1 MTEPIR
7 VEPLKATAPN
17 PVIRAAAATNRA
29 DRQFSIKRTKS
40 EVGYVYWIL
49 EGFGKHKCFVLCDT
63 WEEAM
68 EQAKARL
75 DSDKEDSQEFLFA
88 DGL

>member
-1 MTEPIR
+1 MS
-7 VEPLKATAPN
+7 EPLRAATTRATAATP
-17 PVIRAAAATNRA
+17 PVRSSAAERS
-29 DRQFSIKRTKS
+29 DRQFSIKRTRS

-68 EQAKARL
+68 EQAKNRL
-75 DSDKEDSQEFLFA
+75 DSEKEDSQEYIFA

>member
-1 MTEPIR
+1 MPEPVR
-7 VEPLKATAPN
+7 VETLKAAP
-17 PVIRAAAATNRA
+17 PAPLSRSAMSRA

-68 EQAKARL
+68 EQAKTRL
-75 DSDKEDSQEFLFA
+75 ESEREDSQEFLFA

>member
-1 MTEPIR
+1 MSEPVKI
-7 VEPLKATAPN
+7 ETSKAPSMP
-17 PVIRAAAATNRA
+17 PVFRSALNRS

-75 DSDKEDSQEFLFA
+75 ESEKEDSQEFLFA

>member
-7 VEPLKATAPN
+7 IEPLKAPSPSSMMRPAQ
-17 PVIRAAAATNRA
+17 NRA

-49 EGFGKHKCFVLCDT
+49 EGYGKHKCFVLCDT

-68 EQAKARL
+68 EQAKTRL
-75 DSDKEDSQEFLFA
+75 DSDSGDSQEFLFA

>member
-1 MTEPIR
+1 MPEPVR
-7 VEPLKATAPN
+7 VDIQKTAP
-17 PVIRAAAATNRA
+17 PTPMIRSAINRG

-49 EGFGKHKCFVLCDT
+49 EGYGKHKCFVLCDT

-68 EQAKARL
+68 EQAKTRL
-75 DSDKEDSQEFLFA
+75 DSEKEDSQEFIFA

>member
-1 MTEPIR
+1 MPEPVRTEPS
-7 VEPLKATAPN
+7 TAISARPIFRST
-17 PVIRAAAATNRA
+17 VSRS

-75 DSDKEDSQEFLFA
+75 ESEKEDSQEFIFA

>member
-1 MTEPIR
+1 MTEPVRI
-7 VEPLKATAPN
+7 EPLKAPTLAPTTR
-17 PVIRAAAATNRA
+17 PPSNRA

-49 EGFGKHKCFVLCDT
+49 EGYGKHKCFVLCDT

-68 EQAKARL
+68 EQAKTRL
-75 DSDKEDSQEFLFA
+75 DSDNEDSQEFLFA

>member
-1 MTEPIR
+1 MMRP
-7 VEPLKATAPN
+7 AQ
-17 PVIRAAAATNRA
+17 NRA

-49 EGFGKHKCFVLCDT
+49 EGYGKHKCFVLCDT

-68 EQAKARL
+68 EQAKTRL
-75 DSDKEDSQEFLFA
+75 DSDNEDSQEFLFA

>member
-1 MTEPIR
+1 MPEPIR
-7 VEPLKATAPN
+7 VETARATPPAPLVRSAMS
-17 PVIRAAAATNRA
+17 RG

-49 EGFGKHKCFVLCDT
+49 EGYGKHKCFVLCDT

-68 EQAKARL
+68 EQAKSRL
-75 DSDKEDSQEFLFA
+75 DSEKEDSQEFLFA

>member
-1 MTEPIR
+1 MPESVR
-7 VEPLKATAPN
+7 VETQKIAPLAPPVRSALN
-17 PVIRAAAATNRA
+17 PG

-40 EVGYVYWIL
+40 ELGYVYWIL
-49 EGFGKHKCFVLCDT
+49 EGYGKHKCFVLCDT

-68 EQAKARL
+68 EQAQSRL
-75 DSDKEDSQEFLFA
+75 DSEKEDSQEFLFA

>member
-1 MTEPIR
+1 MTEPVRI
-7 VEPLKATAPN
+7 EPLKAATIAPMMRPAPN
-17 PVIRAAAATNRA
+17 RT

-49 EGFGKHKCFVLCDT
+49 EGYGKHKCFVLCDT

-68 EQAKARL
+68 EQAKTRL
-75 DSDKEDSQEFLFA
+75 DSDSEDSQEFLFA

>member
-1 MTEPIR
+1 MPEPVR
-7 VEPLKATAPN
+7 VES
-17 PVIRAAAATNRA
+17 NRA
-29 DRQFSIKRTKS
+29 TTAAPIIRSAMERGDRQFSIKRTKS

-49 EGFGKHKCFVLCDT
+49 EGYGKHKCFVLCDT

-68 EQAKARL
+68 EQAKHRL
-75 DSDKEDSQEFLFA
+75 DSEKEDSQEFIFA

>member
-1 MTEPIR
+1 MPEPVR
-7 VEPLKATAPN
+7 VETLKSVTPAPLVRSA
-17 PVIRAAAATNRA
+17 INRG

-49 EGFGKHKCFVLCDT
+49 EGYGKHKCFVLCDT

-68 EQAKARL
+68 EQAKTRL
-75 DSDKEDSQEFLFA
+75 DSEKEDSHEFIFA

>member
-1 MTEPIR
+1 MPEPVR
-7 VEPLKATAPN
+7 VETLKAPPTVPM
-17 PVIRAAAATNRA
+17 IRSAINRS

-49 EGFGKHKCFVLCDT
+49 EGYGTHKCFVLCDT

-68 EQAKARL
+68 EQAKSRL
-75 DSDKEDSQEFLFA
+75 DSEKEDSQEFIFA

>member
-1 MTEPIR
+1 MPEPVR
-7 VEPLKATAPN
+7 VETS
-17 PVIRAAAATNRA
+17 RATNAAPLIRSA
-29 DRQFSIKRTKS
+29 MGRGDRQFSIKRTKS

-68 EQAKARL
+68 EQAKTRL
-75 DSDKEDSQEFLFA
+75 DSEKEDSQEFIFA

>member
-1 MTEPIR
+1 MPEPIKTEPS
-7 VEPLKATAPN
+7 KAASNT
-17 PVIRAAAATNRA
+17 PVFRSGLSRT

-68 EQAKARL
+68 EQAKSRI
-75 DSDKEDSQEFLFA
+75 DSEKEDSQEFLFA

>member
-1 MTEPIR
+1 MPEPVRIDA
-7 VEPLKATAPN
+7 PKATSASS
-17 PVIRAAAATNRA
+17 VRSALNRG

-49 EGFGKHKCFVLCDT
+49 EGYGKHKCFVLCDT

-68 EQAKARL
+68 EQAKTRL
-75 DSDKEDSQEFLFA
+75 DSGKEDSQEFIFA

>member
-1 MTEPIR
+1 MPEPVR
-7 VEPLKATAPN
+7 VEN
-17 PVIRAAAATNRA
+17 NRA
-29 DRQFSIKRTKS
+29 TSVAPLIRSAMERGDRQFSIKRTKS

-49 EGFGKHKCFVLCDT
+49 EGYGKHKCFVLCDT

-68 EQAKARL
+68 EQAKHRL
-75 DSDKEDSQEFLFA
+75 DSEKEDSQEFIFA

>member
-1 MTEPIR
+1 MPEPVR
-7 VEPLKATAPN
+7 VETPRTTVPAPLVRSAMSRN
-17 PVIRAAAATNRA
+17 

-68 EQAKARL
+68 EQAKSRL
-75 DSDKEDSQEFLFA
+75 ESEKEDSQEFIFA

>member
-1 MTEPIR
+1 MTEPVRI
-7 VEPLKATAPN
+7 EPLKAPTLAPTMR
-17 PVIRAAAATNRA
+17 PPSNRA

-49 EGFGKHKCFVLCDT
+49 EGYGKHKCFVLCDT

-68 EQAKARL
+68 EQAKTRL
-75 DSDKEDSQEFLFA
+75 DSDNEDSQEFLFA

>member
-1 MTEPIR
+1 MPEPVRI
-7 VEPLKATAPN
+7 ETQKTAP
-17 PVIRAAAATNRA
+17 PAPMIRSAINRG

-49 EGFGKHKCFVLCDT
+49 EGYGKHKCFVLCDT

-68 EQAKARL
+68 EQAKTRL
-75 DSDKEDSQEFLFA
+75 DSEKEDSQEFIFA

>member
-1 MTEPIR
+1 MR
-7 VEPLKATAPN
+7 QAQ
-17 PVIRAAAATNRA
+17 NRA

-49 EGFGKHKCFVLCDT
+49 EGYGKHKCFVLCDT

-68 EQAKARL
+68 EQAKTRL
-75 DSDKEDSQEFLFA
+75 DSDNEDSQEFLFA

>member
-1 MTEPIR
+1 MPEQLR
-7 VEPLKATAPN
+7 VETQKNAP
-17 PVIRAAAATNRA
+17 PSSLVRSAMNRG

-49 EGFGKHKCFVLCDT
+49 EGYGKHKCFVLCDT

-68 EQAKARL
+68 EQAKTRL

>member
-1 MTEPIR
+1 MPEPVR
-7 VEPLKATAPN
+7 VESNRATAAAPL
-17 PVIRAAAATNRA
+17 IRSAMERG

-49 EGFGKHKCFVLCDT
+49 EGYGKHKCFVLCDT

-68 EQAKARL
+68 EQAKHRL
-75 DSDKEDSQEFLFA
+75 DSEKEDSQEFIFA

>member
-1 MTEPIR
+1 MPEPVR
-7 VEPLKATAPN
+7 VEPSTTPSATLVHSAM
-17 PVIRAAAATNRA
+17 NRG

-49 EGFGKHKCFVLCDT
+49 EGYGKHKCFVLCDT

-68 EQAKARL
+68 EQVKNRL
-75 DSDKEDSQEFLFA
+75 DSDREDSQEYIFA

>member
-1 MTEPIR
+1 MVR
-7 VEPLKATAPN
+7 SAL
-17 PVIRAAAATNRA
+17 NRS

-68 EQAKARL
+68 EQAKTRL
-75 DSDKEDSQEFLFA
+75 DSEKEDSQEFLFA

>member
-1 MTEPIR
+1 MPEPVS
-7 VEPLKATAPN
+7 VETHKNTPPASLMRSA
-17 PVIRAAAATNRA
+17 VQRGG

-49 EGFGKHKCFVLCDT
+49 EGYGKHKCFVLCDT

-68 EQAKARL
+68 EQAKSRL
-75 DSDKEDSQEFLFA
+75 DSEKEDSQEFIFA

>member
-1 MTEPIR
+1 MPEPVKSESHKTIPPT
-7 VEPLKATAPN
+7 PLVRSALT
-17 PVIRAAAATNRA
+17 RS

-49 EGFGKHKCFVLCDT
+49 EGYGKHKCFVLCDT

-68 EQAKARL
+68 EQAKTRL
-75 DSDKEDSQEFLFA
+75 DSEKEDSQEFLYA

>member
-1 MTEPIR
+1 MPEPVR
-7 VEPLKATAPN
+7 VETLKAPPTVPM
-17 PVIRAAAATNRA
+17 IRSAINRS

-49 EGFGKHKCFVLCDT
+49 EGYGKHKCFVLCDT

-68 EQAKARL
+68 EQAKNRL
-75 DSDKEDSQEFLFA
+75 DSEKEDSQEFLFA

>member
-1 MTEPIR
+1 MTIPEPR
-7 VEPLKATAPN
+7 QTL
-17 PVIRAAAATNRA
+17 AAVTTPKLAGTNLSKPPS

-40 EVGYVYWIL
+40 EVGYVYWVL
-49 EGFGKHKCFVLCDT
+49 EGYGRHKCFVLCDS

-75 DSDKEDSQEFLFA
+75 DSEKEDSQEYIFA

>member
-1 MTEPIR
+1 MSRT
-7 VEPLKATAPN
+7 
-17 PVIRAAAATNRA
+17 

-68 EQAKARL
+68 EQAKSRIE
-75 DSDKEDSQEFLFA
+75 SEKEDSQEFLFA

>member
-1 MTEPIR
+1 MPEPVR
-7 VEPLKATAPN
+7 LETQKTTPPAPLMRPA
-17 PVIRAAAATNRA
+17 VHRGG

-49 EGFGKHKCFVLCDT
+49 EGYGKHKCFVLCDT

-68 EQAKARL
+68 EQAKSRL
-75 DSDKEDSQEFLFA
+75 DSEKEDSQEFIFA

>member
-1 MTEPIR
+1 MPEPVRI
-7 VEPLKATAPN
+7 EPPKALPTT
-17 PVIRAAAATNRA
+17 PVFRSPLHRS

-49 EGFGKHKCFVLCDT
+49 EGFGKHKCFVLCDS

-68 EQAKARL
+68 EQAKTRL
-75 DSDKEDSQEFLFA
+75 DSEKEDSQEFIFA

>member
-1 MTEPIR
+1 MPEPVR
-7 VEPLKATAPN
+7 TAPSQASSAA
-17 PVIRAAAATNRA
+17 PVFRSALHRS

-75 DSDKEDSQEFLFA
+75 ESEKEDSQEFLYA

>member
-1 MTEPIR
+1 MPEPVKI
-7 VEPLKATAPN
+7 ESPKTALPMSAVRS
-17 PVIRAAAATNRA
+17 PMNRS

-68 EQAKARL
+68 EQAKTRL
-75 DSDKEDSQEFLFA
+75 ESDNEDSQEFLFA

>member
-1 MTEPIR
+1 MPEPVR
-7 VEPLKATAPN
+7 VETQKAAP
-17 PVIRAAAATNRA
+17 PASMVRSALNRS

-68 EQAKARL
+68 EQAKTRL
-75 DSDKEDSQEFLFA
+75 DSEKEDSQEFLFA

>member
-1 MTEPIR
+1 MVSST
-7 VEPLKATAPN
+7 K
-17 PVIRAAAATNRA
+17 NRA

-49 EGFGKHKCFVLCDT
+49 EGYGKHKCFVLCDT

-68 EQAKARL
+68 EQAKSRL
-75 DSDKEDSQEFLFA
+75 DSDNEDSREFLFA